1 MLFRIIGVLKQINWI
16 MSCSKQQ
23 IPSSHFSSSI
33 FQKKVQCNGQ
43 DAFKSKPEP
52 DMFQK
57 VQYSRQS
64 LSCKWCSSTQW
75 YVMEERENL
84 FSENK
89 RTSHHWYWTWHIYLF
104 VFKAHIRQ
112 IWLLPKSSISD
123 EQQKFRENICLT
135 IWTTFHCRFIAL
147 RRTSEDLIEWMFWKE
162 HVQNV

>member
-1 MLFRIIGVLKQINWI
+1 
-16 MSCSKQQ
+16 MSCSKQR
-23 IPSSHFSSSI
+23 IPSSHFLSSI

-89 RTSHHWYWTWHIYLF
+89 RTSHHWYWTWHIYIQGSHTSDMIVAKIFYLWRAA
-104 VFKAHIRQ
+104 KIQGKYLSHHLNNLPLSLHSTPADIRRFDRMNV
-112 IWLLPKSSISD
+112 LKRTCS
-123 EQQKFRENICLT
+123 KCLGY
-135 IWTTFHCRFIAL
+135 
-147 RRTSEDLIEWMFWKE
+147 
-162 HVQNV
+162 